1 MKNSII
7 KLEWDSNFFGY
18 NVGKIVISDPK
29 YFNKLEFQSE
39 IENYNLIYVYSKHE
53 VNINGFKLV
62 DEKVTFSQNLS
73 NLKNIGN
80 EFDKEIRIFNEN
92 QDQLND
98 LKELAIESGV
108 YSRFNI
114 DKNFSNNEFQK
125 LYNEWILNSLSKKN
139 VFNVFVCLNDD
150 KKIIGFITVGEK
162 TKNTS
167 LIGLIAVKKEARGM
181 GVAKQLILKAIQES
195 IKKNYKEME
204 VITQE
209 DNLAAMELYKKTNFQ
224 IKNKIN
230 IYHFWNL

>member
-1 MKNSII
+1 MF
-7 KLEWDSNFFGY
+7 SNFFGY

>member
-167 LIGLIAVKKEARGM
+167 LIVMCG
-181 GVAKQLILKAIQES
+181 S
-195 IKKNYKEME
+195 
-204 VITQE
+204 
-209 DNLAAMELYKKTNFQ
+209 
-224 IKNKIN
+224 
-230 IYHFWNL
+230 

>member
-1 MKNSII
+1 M
-7 KLEWDSNFFGY
+7 
-18 NVGKIVISDPK
+18 
-29 YFNKLEFQSE
+29 
-39 IENYNLIYVYSKHE
+39 
-53 VNINGFKLV
+53 
-62 DEKVTFSQNLS
+62 
-73 NLKNIGN
+73 
-80 EFDKEIRIFNEN
+80 
-92 QDQLND
+92 
-98 LKELAIESGV
+98 
-108 YSRFNI
+108 
-114 DKNFSNNEFQK
+114 
-125 LYNEWILNSLSKKN
+125 
-139 VFNVFVCLNDD
+139 FNVFVCLNDD